1 MNLTA
6 FNPFPEMSTER
17 LLLRQLRFADAHSL
31 AELRSNKTVNEHLDR
46 PATMQFEEANN
57 FIEKVNRRINDREL
71 LYWVIALKG
80 TGNFAGAICLW
91 NIEAD
96 KDRAELG
103 YELHPDYQ
111 GQGIMQEALQQVI
124 QFGFDT
130 MQLDLIL
137 ALTKPANKAS
147 EKLLVKNS
155 FLLDEDYRYMSRE
168 NAKDYL
174 VYYRTS
180 GNRNYDL

>member
-1 MNLTA
+1 MIFTV
-6 FNPFPEMSTER
+6 FDPFPEISTER

-31 AELRSNKTVNEHLDR
+31 AELRSNKRVNEHLDR
-46 PATMQFEEANN
+46 PAIMQIEEANN
-57 FIEKVNRRINDREL
+57 FIETVNRSIRNRES

-80 TGNFAGAICLW
+80 IGNFAGAICLW

-96 KDRAELG
+96 LNRAEVG

-124 QFGFDT
+124 QFGFDR
-130 MQLDLIL
+130 MKLSVIL

-147 EKLLVKNS
+147 EKLLIKNS
-155 FLLDEDYRYMSRE
+155 FRLDEDYKYMSRE

-174 VYYRTS
+174 VYFRTS
-180 GNRNYDL
+180 DNRT

>member
-1 MNLTA
+1 MNLAA
-6 FNPFPEMSTER
+6 FHPFPELSTDR
-17 LLLRQLRFADAHSL
+17 LLLRQLRFADVHSL
-31 AELRSNKTVNEHLDR
+31 VELRSNKIVNKHLDR
-46 PATMQFEEANN
+46 PATMQVEEANS
-57 FIEKVNRRINDREL
+57 FIELVNRRISNKEL

-80 TGNFAGAICLW
+80 PGNFAGAICLW

-96 KDRAELG
+96 KDRGELG

-111 GQGIMQEALQQVI
+111 GQGIMQEALQRVV

-130 MQLDLIL
+130 LQLALIL

-147 EKLLVKNS
+147 EKLLVKNA
-155 FLLDEDYRYMSRE
+155 FRRDEDHTYMSSE
-168 NAKDYL
+168 NAKNYL

-180 GNRNYDL
+180 GDKNDDL

>member
-1 MNLTA
+1 MVITA
-6 FNPFPEMSTER
+6 FDPFPEISTER
-17 LLLRQLRFADAHSL
+17 LLLRRLRFADANSL
-31 AELRSNKTVNEHLDR
+31 AELRSNKSVNKHLDR
-46 PATMQFEEANN
+46 PATMQTEEANN
-57 FIEKVNRRINDREL
+57 FIEKVNRRINDKEL

-124 QFGFDT
+124 QFGFNT
-130 MQLDLIL
+130 MQLAVIL

-155 FLLDEDYRYMSRE
+155 FRLDEDYSYMSLE

-180 GNRNYDL
+180 GNGDYDL